1 MLVDEWLTPHSKSA
15 DFMSL
20 ILLLHLLQPT
30 SQLLRRVDG
39 LELADCGVTA
49 VSFRAVENS
58 GGELVRQGG
67 YDSGPFHGAIHGE
80 SEI

>member
-1 MLVDEWLTPHSKSA
+1 M
-15 DFMSL
+15 
-20 ILLLHLLQPT
+20 
-30 SQLLRRVDG
+30 DG